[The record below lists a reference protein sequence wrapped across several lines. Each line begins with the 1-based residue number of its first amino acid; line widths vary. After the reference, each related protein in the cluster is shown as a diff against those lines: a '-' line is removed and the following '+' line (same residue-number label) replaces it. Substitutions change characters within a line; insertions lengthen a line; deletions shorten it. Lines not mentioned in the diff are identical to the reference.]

1 MSKESGGGK
10 PEKGKEK
17 TAKTKPMPLDAAP
30 DFTEW
35 AKKQPKPKMDD
46 KGASPPDPPQDLK
59 EPREHGTK
67 EQQKGG
73 QT

>member
-1 MSKESGGGK
+1 MSKENSGDK

-35 AKKQPKPKMDD
+35 AKKQPKPKLGD
-46 KGASPPDPPQDLK
+46 KGASPPEPPQDLK

-67 EQQKGG
+67 EQQKGA
-73 QT
+73 QI

>member
-1 MSKESGGGK
+1 
-10 PEKGKEK
+10 
-17 TAKTKPMPLDAAP
+17 MPLDAAP

-35 AKKQPKPKMDD
+35 VKKQPKPKLDD
-46 KGASPPDPPQDLK
+46 KGASPPEPPQDLK